1 MLQSLGIMQKWPKAS
16 DLLFEPIR
24 HRPRHSDD
32 ETLGNTPSQES
43 LSSWASAGLVPEEQK
58 LYPGKGQLAHVDAS
72 LTSKLA
78 SAPRRIEG
86 KRLTVTGAECDHI
99 ASVSPATVGEVVE
112 DIACFEDFMKYVSNL
127 PDHYSDIQTRADV
140 LWRVMIMDTEETLGK
155 INHPAS
161 SSFGKSFQAWIFTKI
176 GLWVAH
182 VVREGTDLDYA
193 NERARQFFAQLYPNT
208 QIEVP
213 DEIEDNEESFT
224 LYHRTLMLPF
234 VHSIGPRT
242 YGRRLFQTTGGL
254 LGMGSQSIEGG
265 DQVWLIQDSRTP
277 LIVRPKPGTQEFL
290 LVGEAYLHGFM
301 RGEMSDEVRNLE

>member
-16 DLLFEPIR
+16 DLLFEPMSD
-24 HRPRHSDD
+24 RPRHSDD

-43 LSSWASAGLVPEEQK
+43 LNSWASAGLVPEEQK
-58 LYPGKGQLAHVDAS
+58 LYPAKGQLAHGDAS
-72 LTSKLA
+72 PTSKLP

-86 KRLTVTGAECDHI
+86 KKLTVTSAECDYI
-99 ASVSPATVGEVVE
+99 ASVSPATIGEVVD

-127 PDHYSDIQTRADV
+127 PDHFSDIQTRADV
-140 LWRVMIMDTEETLGK
+140 LWRVMIMDTKETPGK

-161 SSFGKSFQAWIFTKI
+161 SFGKSFQSWIFTMI

-224 LYHRTLMLPF
+224 LYQRTQMLPF
-234 VHSIGPRT
+234 VQSIGPKAH
-242 YGRRLFQTTGGL
+242 GRRLFQTTGGL
-254 LGMGSQSIEGG
+254 LGMGSQSVEGG
-265 DQVWLIQDSRTP
+265 DQVWLIRDSRTP

-290 LVGEAYLHGFM
+290 LVGEAYLRGFM
-301 RGEMSDEVRNLE
+301 GGEISDEG